1 MKRSSKSGVASN
13 FLAMYMLL
21 VIVSSVHAASAFTL
35 PAWSDI
41 FSSLKPVRN
50 MGPNL
55 DNSQLHE
62 LLGRS
67 EDFDELNLMEEGEPR
82 YGLVQLGTGTGTA
95 YNVTLNLTGHI
106 LMAIGISLYLLMYMW
121 FKAMGGYNSG
131 YHYVKRRS
139 FREKR
144 ALDDEEKAMVE
155 MLYRILSSLSE
166 EQVDDVLKQFE
177 KEVIKQASEKQ
188 GILGSQ
194 SFGEDCVK
202 QFLCRLLVSD
212 SAMELSRA
220 SSKMRVM
227 NLLQD
232 ALNET
237 DDSNDLYNTVSENQ
251 NLNNLSPSSYSIYEW
266 NDLIQMILG
275 SRKPLNTK
283 VEDHLFL
290 TKGTENNQNDVNDMF
305 KDLYSHFNI
314 IPSKVTEY
322 LRVQDFS
329 IGLRKENTEAS
340 TTSSQQSCERR
351 FRKCNLPML

>member
-1 MKRSSKSGVASN
+1 
-13 FLAMYMLL
+13 
-21 VIVSSVHAASAFTL
+21 
-35 PAWSDI
+35 
-41 FSSLKPVRN
+41 
-50 MGPNL
+50 
-55 DNSQLHE
+55 
-62 LLGRS
+62 
-67 EDFDELNLMEEGEPR
+67 
-82 YGLVQLGTGTGTA
+82 
-95 YNVTLNLTGHI
+95 
-106 LMAIGISLYLLMYMW
+106 
-121 FKAMGGYNSG
+121 
-131 YHYVKRRS
+131 
-139 FREKR
+139 
-144 ALDDEEKAMVE
+144 

-251 NLNNLSPSSYSIYEW
+251 NLNNLSRSSYSIYEW